1 MSTVIARY
9 TPAEELANSVIHGVG
24 VIAAIV
30 ALAVLVGWSSATGS
44 AIHIVGVSIF
54 GATLILMYAASTL
67 YHSITHPRAKEVLRA
82 FDHSAIYLLIAG
94 TYTPFC
100 LVNLQGVWGW
110 SIFAAIWTLA
120 VIGVL
125 LRVFVGRKSN
135 KVSALLYIAMGWLIV
150 IAFKPLL
157 ASINAQGMLFLM
169 LGGVTYTGGVVFYVW
184 RSLPFHHAIWHVF
197 VLGGSVFHFFAIL
210 FGTVP

>member
-1 MSTVIARY
+1 MSTAARY
-9 TPAEELANSVIHGVG
+9 TPAEELANSLIHGFG
-24 VIAAIV
+24 TIAAIV
-30 ALAVLVGWSSATGS
+30 ALAVLVGWSSATGT
-44 AIHIVGVSIF
+44 ALHIVGVSIF
-54 GATLILMYAASTL
+54 GAPLILMYAASTL
-67 YHSITHPRAKEVLRA
+67 YHSVTHPRAKEILRA
-82 FDHSAIYLLIAG
+82 FDHSAIFLLIAG

-120 VIGVL
+120 VTGVL

-135 KVSALLYIAMGWLIV
+135 KASVALYIAMGWLIV

-157 ASINAQGMLFLM
+157 ASISAKGMIFLM
-169 LGGVTYTGGVVFYVW
+169 LGGVSYTGGVVFYVW